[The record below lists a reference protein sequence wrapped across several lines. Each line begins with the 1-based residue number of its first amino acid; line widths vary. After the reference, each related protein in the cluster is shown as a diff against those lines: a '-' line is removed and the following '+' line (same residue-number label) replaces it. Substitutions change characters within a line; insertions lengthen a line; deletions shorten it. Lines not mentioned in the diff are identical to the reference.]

1 MCRCLLASRSRVH
14 VCTLIRYPVFDI
26 ISMMRLSALA
36 AFFIQ
41 YHGFLLQIWWKGHRL
56 ESLPPLPLPFERGYW
71 WRRDECGAWRET
83 SRKCVYMLSAWSVG
97 KYISVKLAHNA
108 GLYRCHGSSVQDPPN
123 KIFHVGGYLFH
134 KCICSAQFQQVLE
147 WGLRWSVAFFVQCIN
162 KPLWSSL
169 RHALKMILFRI
180 RRVLGSQLVILIHVQ
195 PSYLSPGPTT
205 LDRNNVKS
213 GRDWIIRVLNENSR
227 FIKDQNLFSSSL
239 SNLLTQLSKP
249 RKDHPSLEMIELISF

>member
-162 KPLWSSL
+162 KPLWLVEENTPTISSTKIWAPAENDFVS
-169 RHALKMILFRI
+169 HSESAWIPTSHFDTCSTFLFEPWSHHI
-180 RRVLGSQLVILIHVQ
+180 G
-195 PSYLSPGPTT
+195 
-205 LDRNNVKS
+205 
-213 GRDWIIRVLNENSR
+213 
-227 FIKDQNLFSSSL
+227 
-239 SNLLTQLSKP
+239 
-249 RKDHPSLEMIELISF
+249 